1 MFAFKNMP
9 DNLKKFF
16 KSPRLVFLASS
27 LLFLL
32 FLFYKV
38 HLQLP
43 DFYLD
48 REAAFEF
55 VQTLDPHFDVN
66 DISKKFGNP
75 IHPVYN
81 FLFKILAI
89 NLSFLLFVLI
99 FNIKKWRNFKN
110 IALFKNVIF
119 VILWINISYILMCGF
134 HLASCEAD
142 IGKHV
147 YHSGADSMGIPY
159 FMLMGLCFV
168 FSFVYYPCVNL
179 LFYIIYM
186 TRFKNVFYSILCYFA
201 MVPILLYLKDLTF
214 NRIFI
219 WQDVLGYF
227 YLFVWIG
234 VFVGAIQQLK
244 YKRVANSNKIKPSPH
259 NVC

>member
-1 MFAFKNMP
+1 MFALKNML
-9 DNLKKFF
+9 DNLKMFLKT
-16 KSPRLVFLASS
+16 PRLVFLASS

-48 REAAFEF
+48 REVAFEF
-55 VQTLDPHFDVN
+55 VQTLDPHFN
-66 DISKKFGNP
+66 PSDISKKFGNP
-75 IHPVYN
+75 AYPVYN
-81 FLFKILAI
+81 FLFKMLAI
-89 NLSFLLFVLI
+89 NLSFLLFVLV

-168 FSFVYYPCVNL
+168 FSFVYYPIMNL

-186 TRFKNVFYSILCYFA
+186 TRFKNIFYSILCYFT
-201 MVPILLYLKDLTF
+201 MIPILFYFADLTF

-219 WQDVLGYF
+219 WQDILGYL
-227 YLFVWIG
+227 YIIIWLGVLF
-234 VFVGAIQQLK
+234 GAIKTLNF
-244 YKRVANSNKIKPSPH
+244 KRKGNLNESITD
-259 NVC
+259 

>member
-1 MFAFKNMP
+1 MFALKNML
-9 DNLKKFF
+9 DNLKMFLKT
-16 KSPRLVFLASS
+16 PRLVFLASS

-43 DFYLD
+43 DFYID

-66 DISKKFGNP
+66 DISEKFGNP
-75 IHPVYN
+75 IYPVYN
-81 FLFKILAI
+81 FIFKILAI
-89 NLSFLLFVLI
+89 NLSFLLFVLV
-99 FNIKKWRNFKN
+99 FNVKKWRNFKN

-119 VILWINISYILMCGF
+119 VILWINISYILMCVF

-147 YHSGADSMGIPY
+147 YHYGVDSMGIPY

-168 FSFVYYPCVNL
+168 FSFVYYPIMNL

-186 TRFKNVFYSILCYFA
+186 TRFKNIFYGILCYFT
-201 MVPILLYLKDLTF
+201 MIPILFYFEDLTF

-219 WQDVLGYF
+219 WQDILGYL
-227 YLFVWIG
+227 YIIIWLGVLF
-234 VFVGAIQQLK
+234 GAIKTLNF
-244 YKRVANSNKIKPSPH
+244 KRKGNLNESITD
-259 NVC
+259 

>member
-1 MFAFKNMP
+1 MFALKNML
-9 DNLKKFF
+9 DNLKMFLKT
-16 KSPRLVFLASS
+16 PRLVFLASS

-43 DFYLD
+43 DFYID

-55 VQTLDPHFDVN
+55 VQTLDPHFN
-66 DISKKFGNP
+66 PSDISKKFGNP
-75 IHPVYN
+75 AYPVYN
-81 FLFKILAI
+81 FLFKMLAI
-89 NLSFLLFVLI
+89 NLSFLSFVLI

-168 FSFVYYPCVNL
+168 FSFVYYPIMNL

-186 TRFKNVFYSILCYFA
+186 TRFKNIFYSILCYFT
-201 MVPILLYLKDLTF
+201 MIPILFYFADLTF

-219 WQDVLGYF
+219 WQDILGYL
-227 YLFVWIG
+227 YIIIWLGVLF
-234 VFVGAIQQLK
+234 GAIKTLNF
-244 YKRVANSNKIKPSPH
+244 KRKGNLNESITD
-259 NVC
+259 